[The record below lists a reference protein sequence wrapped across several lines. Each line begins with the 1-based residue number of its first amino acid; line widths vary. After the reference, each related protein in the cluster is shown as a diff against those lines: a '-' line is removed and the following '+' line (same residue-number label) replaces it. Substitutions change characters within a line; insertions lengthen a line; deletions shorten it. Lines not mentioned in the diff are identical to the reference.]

1 MQIGTCWFNAQ
12 EQVLVDAASGRSWL
26 LSADEFQALSLL
38 SAQRGK
44 VVSRMELL
52 QVISP
57 HLKLSMR
64 ADELLNSTIRRLRL
78 FLGDDAAH
86 LLVSIANQGYIL
98 YATPR
103 KHSRTALNSPLF
115 KLSMPQFIVLT
126 LLTLAAL
133 LWVGSHITHPTSIAP
148 NYAKQLLTHDGHYSE
163 IQFYTGQPS
172 DHSMRP
178 LVDHFLEQVS
188 ACAVFP
194 WQSIAATISAD
205 QRFVSL
211 VLKNNDANGLEFETI
226 KMMSENFNVDVI
238 DELWLKMV
246 GICA

>member
-1 MQIGTCWFNAQ
+1 MQIGACWFNAQ
-12 EQVLVDAASGRSWL
+12 EQVLVDSASGRSWL
-26 LSADEFQALSLL
+26 LSADEFQILTLL

-52 QVISP
+52 QSITP

-64 ADELLNSTIRRLRL
+64 ADDLLNSTIRRLRL

-86 LLVSIANQGYIL
+86 LLVSVANQGYIL

-103 KHSRTALNSPLF
+103 KHSRTVLNSPLF
-115 KLSMPQFIVLT
+115 KLSMPQFM
-126 LLTLAAL
+126 LLTLMTLAML

-148 NYAKQLLTHDGHYSE
+148 NYAKQLPTHDGHYSE

-178 LVDHFLEQVS
+178 LVDHFVEQVS

-194 WQSIAATISAD
+194 WQSIAATISTD

-211 VLKNNDANGLEFETI
+211 VLKNKDANGLEFETI